1 MMIQDK
7 FKLKQ
12 DETLEQIINA
22 LISKSNLDQ
31 EELKMLREDVDLLTE
46 VLNKSLIKMTELT
59 STVAQLYTEN
69 KYAD

>member
-1 MMIQDK
+1 MIQDK

>member
-1 MMIQDK
+1 MINEELADK
-7 FKLKQ
+7 QGL
-12 DETLEQIINA
+12 
-22 LISKSNLDQ
+22 SKSNLDQ

-69 KYAD
+69 TDAD